1 MAAQA
6 LNPGK
11 GRKMDS
17 LTHVVMG
24 ASMQSALLGRVQGR
38 KALLYGAILATLPDL
53 DVFVPYP
60 DPVSLLTNHRGFSH
74 SLFVVSGFAALLT
87 WLVRRRWPTA
97 PYSGMRLFVTFWL
110 VLVTHPLLDAFTTYG
125 TQLFWPLPLPPV
137 SISSIFIIDPVFTLP
152 LLAAFLAV
160 LFWGE
165 RARRWRSA
173 ALLFSAAYLAFTL
186 VAKVVIE
193 RRVQAALHSQGIDTV
208 RLFSAPA
215 PLNSLLWRVIAR
227 TPDGNYYEIISGLLD
242 RGPPEL
248 LLQPLHQDLTTSLPS
263 MPLLARLS
271 WFTGGWLRYDVIGD
285 DLVVTDLRMGMPGYY
300 TFRFVM
306 ARRDALGYWRA
317 VQPSRWPASR
327 GGWPE
332 LKQVLVRVFTAQP
345 PLPLEQWMQRTV
357 AAP

>member
-6 LNPGK
+6 LNSGK

-24 ASMQSALLGRVQGR
+24 ATMQSALLGRAQGR

-53 DVFVPYP
+53 DVFLPYP

-74 SLFVVSGFAALLT
+74 SLFVLSGLAALLA
-87 WLVRRRWPTA
+87 WLVRRRWPSA
-97 PYSGMRLFVTFWL
+97 PYSGMRLFVTIWL
-110 VLVTHPLLDAFTTYG
+110 VLITHPLLDAFTTYG
-125 TQLFWPLPLPPV
+125 TQLFWPLPLAPV
-137 SISSIFIIDPVFTLP
+137 SFSSIFIIDPVFSLP
-152 LLAAFLAV
+152 LLAASLAV
-160 LFWGE
+160 LFRGE

-173 ALLFSAAYLAFTL
+173 ALCFSVAYLAFTL
-186 VAKVVIE
+186 VAKAVIE
-193 RRVQAALHSQGIDTV
+193 GRVQAALHGQGIDTT
-208 RLFSAPA
+208 RLFSAPT
-215 PLNSLLWRVIAR
+215 PLNSLLWRVVAR

-242 RGPPEL
+242 RSPPQQR
-248 LLQPLHQDLTTSLPS
+248 LQPLHEDLATALPP
-263 MPLLARLS
+263 MPLLARLN
-271 WFTGGWLRYDVIGD
+271 WFTGGWLRYDAIGG

-317 VQPSRWPASR
+317 VLPTQWPGSR

-332 LKQVLVRVFTAQP
+332 LKQVLMRIVTAQP
-345 PLPLEQWMQRTV
+345 PLPLDLWMQRTI
-357 AAP
+357 AGP